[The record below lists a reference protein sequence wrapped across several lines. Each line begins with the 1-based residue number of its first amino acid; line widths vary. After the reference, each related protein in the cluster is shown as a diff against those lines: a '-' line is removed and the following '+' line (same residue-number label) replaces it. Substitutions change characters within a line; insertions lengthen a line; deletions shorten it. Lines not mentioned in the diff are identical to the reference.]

1 MNQTTSNEKPSLCKA
16 RRLWQ
21 NRLIIGIGSTIT
33 TKNVT
38 SKTSSNH
45 LKFSIDYYSSVSG
58 PPRLGVVVV
67 IVSYSVIRTT
77 PGTGSSITSMIVS
90 STTAAFCLGG
100 FFGAI
105 FATVF
110 RGRLFGVP
118 RFAAFLREGWSLGL
132 HFLNFARKLGALL
145 PTFCNLFARR
155 KTLLCFD
162 HSCFLSAAEQS
173 TRQYPSAICHATLN
187 LAPAAGHQNPPA
199 VSAIKNGGSPSNSIL
214 ISDTLVVV
222 FCPQKRLSFGSP
234 ALCRVALTL
243 GR

>member
-1 MNQTTSNEKPSLCKA
+1 M
-16 RRLWQ
+16 
-21 NRLIIGIGSTIT
+21 
-33 TKNVT
+33 
-38 SKTSSNH
+38 
-45 LKFSIDYYSSVSG
+45 
-58 PPRLGVVVV
+58 GVVVV

-100 FFGAI
+100 FLGAI

-118 RFAAFLREGWSLGL
+118 RFAAFLREGWSLGFPRFETL
-132 HFLNFARKLGALL
+132 RESLERCFPRFATFLRV
-145 PTFCNLFARR
+145 ARR
-155 KTLLCFD
+155 FFALTIAV
-162 HSCFLSAAEQS
+162 FLSAAEQS

-187 LAPAAGHQNPPA
+187 LAPAVGHQNPPA

-234 ALCRVALTL
+234 ALCRVGLTL